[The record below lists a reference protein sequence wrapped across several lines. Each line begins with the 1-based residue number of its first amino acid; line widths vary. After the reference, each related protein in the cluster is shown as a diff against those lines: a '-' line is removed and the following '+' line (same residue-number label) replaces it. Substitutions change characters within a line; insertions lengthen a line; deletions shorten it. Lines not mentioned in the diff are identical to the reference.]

1 MMDISNL
8 SDIISSLSDKDI
20 ENLKETAEQL
30 FSGTDDKNSEP
41 QSSQFSGIDPA
52 SLGKITKIMSLMN
65 SSSSDPRCDLI
76 KALKPL
82 LQDDKRY
89 KADQVLQI
97 MKMFRI
103 LPILNEMK

>member
-1 MMDISNL
+1 MDINNL

-20 ENLKETAEQL
+20 EDLKKTAEQL
-30 FSGTDDKNSEP
+30 FSSGENENSRQE
-41 QSSQFSGIDPA
+41 SSPFQGIDPA

-82 LQDDKRY
+82 LKDDKRH
-89 KADQVLQI
+89 KADQVLGI
-97 MKMFRI
+97 MKMLRI
-103 LPILNEMK
+103 LPVINELK

>member
-1 MMDISNL
+1 MDINNL

-20 ENLKETAEQL
+20 ENLKQTAEQL
-30 FSGTDDKNSEP
+30 FSSGETKSNHQEASP
-41 QSSQFSGIDPA
+41 FQGIDPA

-82 LQDDKRY
+82 LQDDKRH
-89 KADQVLQI
+89 KADQVLQM
-97 MKMFRI
+97 MKMFQI
-103 LPILNEMK
+103 LPVINELK